1 MLNLVKWGV
10 DNWGKTYWAAI
21 PDQIIIIYWKWQKH
35 VTQSN
40 TALTQSKD
48 FHKYFFP
55 NVFTVLII
63 NKCQTMQ
70 WLDIS
75 RTHLVKV
82 YLIS

>member
-21 PDQIIIIYWKWQKH
+21 PEQIIIIYWKWQKH

-48 FHKYFFP
+48 FHKIF
-55 NVFTVLII
+55 L
-63 NKCQTMQ
+63 
-70 WLDIS
+70 S
-75 RTHLVKV
+75 
-82 YLIS
+82 

>member
-21 PDQIIIIYWKWQKH
+21 PDKIIIIYWKWQKH

-63 NKCQTMQ
+63 NINVKQCNG
-70 WLDIS
+70 WIS
-75 RTHLVKV
+75 LELTW
-82 YLIS
+82 